1 MKTDIFGVV
10 INSADFICYVA
21 CSVAGVSNRKIES
34 DESELPPI
42 DFIVSPSA
50 SPCSSLSSSD
60 ALLSTD
66 ILHKRGLVGF
76 TYDVYAKI
84 NSSYLK

>member
-10 INSADFICYVA
+10 INSADFICYDA
-21 CSVAGVSNRKIES
+21 YSVAGAGNFKTES

-42 DFIVSPSA
+42 DFIVSPIA
-50 SPCSSLSSSD
+50 SPCLSLSSSD

-76 TYDVYAKI
+76 TYDAYAKI
-84 NSSYLK
+84 NSYLK